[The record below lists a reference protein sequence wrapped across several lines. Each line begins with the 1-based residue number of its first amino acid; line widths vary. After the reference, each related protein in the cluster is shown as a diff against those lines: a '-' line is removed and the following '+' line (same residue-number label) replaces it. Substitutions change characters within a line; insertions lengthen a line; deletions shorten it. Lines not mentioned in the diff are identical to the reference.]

1 MLVLSNIL
9 FEIDIILFEKKLLKL
24 KTDRPI
30 INIIKL
36 LNKFQN
42 NNMFNKNN
50 RKDEL
55 EILMSQ

>member
-9 FEIDIILFEKKLLKL
+9 FEIGIILFEKKLLKL

-42 NNMFNKNN
+42 NMFNKNN